1 MIMSLFIAA
10 ATAAAS
16 PAPNDYGLAQNWL
29 CRPGRRDACTV
40 NTDVTEIAADGTV
53 AVRKSTK
60 AENLKADCFYV
71 YPTLSYDEGGNSD
84 MVANDEERRV
94 IETQFARF
102 GEKCR
107 TFAPIYRS
115 VTISALRAL
124 LVGKPIPADR
134 ELNYTDVRDAWWH
147 YMANDNQGRPFALM
161 GHSQGSGLLKRLVAE
176 EIDGKPTQ
184 KLMLSAMLAGT
195 NVLVA
200 KGKDLGGDFKAT
212 PLCRKADQTGCVM
225 AWVTFREAAPPPA
238 NARFGRTDIADRE
251 VACTNPAKL
260 SGGNAPLQA
269 VLPRQNIGGDMAVA
283 PAAWT
288 SDQKPITTGHV
299 TVPGLYS
306 GQCVS
311 ADGANYLAVRLSE
324 GRPYGRIL
332 DPGGD
337 LKFGPMIAMDWGL
350 HLLDVNIVQQD
361 MVDLIGTQLSAWEK
375 TAGPALKN

>member
-1 MIMSLFIAA
+1 MITTLLIAA
-10 ATAAAS
+10 AAATN
-16 PAPNDYGLAQNWL
+16 PIPNDYSLAQNWL

-40 NTDVTEIAADGTV
+40 NTDITAIAADGTI

-60 AENLKADCFYV
+60 ARNPKADCFFV
-71 YPTLSYDEGGNSD
+71 YPTLSSDEGGNSD

-102 GEKCR
+102 GETCR

-124 LVGKPIPADR
+124 LMGKPISTDR
-134 ELNYTDVRDAWWH
+134 ELNYNDVRDAWRH
-147 YMANDNQGRPFALM
+147 YLATDNQGRPFVLL
-161 GHSQGSGLLKRLVAE
+161 GHSQGAGLLKRLVAE

-200 KGKDLGGDFKAT
+200 KGKELGGDFKST
-212 PLCRKADQTGCVM
+212 PLCRKSDQTGCVL
-225 AWVTFREAAPPPA
+225 AWVTFREAAVPPI

-269 VLPRQNIGGDMAVA
+269 VLPRESVGADMAVS
-283 PAAWT
+283 PTSWT
-288 SDQKPITTGHV
+288 SDQKLITTGHV
-299 TVPGLYS
+299 SVPGLYS

-311 ADGANYLAVRLSE
+311 ANGANYLAVRLSLGLPN
-324 GRPYGRIL
+324 GRVL

-337 LKFGPMIAMDWGL
+337 LKFGPMIAKDWGL
-350 HLLDVNIVQQD
+350 HLLDINIVQQD
-361 MVDLIGTQLSAWEK
+361 MVDLIGIQLSAWEK
-375 TAGPALKN
+375 SRP

>member
-1 MIMSLFIAA
+1 MFTTLLIAA
-10 ATAAAS
+10 AAATT
-16 PAPNDYGLAQNWL
+16 PVPNDYSLEQNWL

-40 NTDVTEIAADGTV
+40 NTDIAAIAVDGTI

-60 AENLKADCFYV
+60 ASDPKADCFYV

-102 GEKCR
+102 GEACR

-115 VTISALRAL
+115 VTVSALRAL

-134 ELNYTDVRDAWWH
+134 ELNYTDIRDAWRH
-147 YMANDNQGRPFALM
+147 YLTTDNQGRPFVLI
-161 GHSQGSGLLKRLVAE
+161 GHSQGAGLLKRLVAE

-200 KGKDLGGDFKAT
+200 KGKELGGDFKAT
-212 PLCRKADQTGCVM
+212 PLCRKSDQTGCVL
-225 AWVTFREAAPPPA
+225 AWVTFREAAPPPIS
-238 NARFGRTDIADRE
+238 ARFGRTDIADRE

-260 SGGNAPLQA
+260 SGGNVPLQA
-269 VLPRQNIGGDMAVA
+269 VLPTQSIGADMAVA
-283 PAAWT
+283 PTAWT

-299 TVPGLYS
+299 SLPGLYS

-324 GRPYGRIL
+324 GLPNGRVP

-337 LKFGPMIAMDWGL
+337 LKFGPMIAKDWGL

-361 MVDLIGTQLSAWEK
+361 MVDLIGIQLSAWEK
-375 TAGPALKN
+375 SKQ

>member
-1 MIMSLFIAA
+1 MIMSLFIATAA
-10 ATAAAS
+10 ATAT
-16 PAPNDYGLAQNWL
+16 PAPNDYGLVQNWL

-40 NTDVTEIAADGTV
+40 NTDVSEIAVDGAI

-60 AENLKADCFYV
+60 ATDAKADCFYV

-84 MVANDEERRV
+84 MVANDEEHRI

-102 GEKCR
+102 GETCR

-115 VTISALRAL
+115 VTVSALRAL
-124 LVGKPIPADR
+124 LIGKPIPADR
-134 ELNYTDVRDAWWH
+134 ELNYADVRDAWRH
-147 YMANDNQGRPFALM
+147 YMATDNQGRPFVLI

-195 NVLVA
+195 NVLVV
-200 KGKDLGGDFKAT
+200 KGTDIGGDFKAT
-212 PLCRKADQTGCVM
+212 PLCRTSDQTGCVM

-238 NARFGRTDIADRE
+238 NARFGRTEIADRE

-260 SGGNAPLQA
+260 DGGIAPLQA

-283 PAAWT
+283 LTAWS
-288 SDQKPITTGHV
+288 SDQKPIATGHV

-324 GRPYGRIL
+324 GRPNGRIL

-337 LKFGPMIAMDWGL
+337 LKFGPMIAKDWGL

-361 MVDLIGTQLSAWEK
+361 MVNLIGTQLSAWEQ
-375 TAGPALKN
+375 TTGPALKK